1 MGLVAAAMALFNS
14 SSFDRARVLISRL
27 GFCWAK
33 RLAKAGWGWPPINEA
48 IEVGMPASWAILVG
62 NPPGSPP
69 GNPPGLPA
77 PGMLRPLRSPGG
89 SPGSWAAA
97 PAGPPGGMP
106 PAAAEAA

>member
-62 NPPGSPP
+62 NPPG
-69 GNPPGLPA
+69 NPPGLPA
-77 PGMLRPLRSPGG
+77 PGMLSPLRSPGG
-89 SPGSWAAA
+89 SPESWAAA

>member
-62 NPPGSPP
+62 NPPG
-69 GNPPGLPA
+69 NPPGLPA